1 MSDPIYNA
9 PQPKM
14 PKTKKKA
21 KSLQPNIAVAQMQ
34 VVKLSSTSLQEKCDL
49 YQIDP
54 AIEVLEVIKR
64 TKDPAP
70 VDGKERAK
78 LQMRL
83 AAAETMMQY
92 LYAKKKKEVEKPK
105 VQEAAALKATELQLL
120 SDQDLLAI
128 TRERLK
134 AITDAD
140 A

>member
-1 MSDPIYNA
+1 
-9 PQPKM
+9 M